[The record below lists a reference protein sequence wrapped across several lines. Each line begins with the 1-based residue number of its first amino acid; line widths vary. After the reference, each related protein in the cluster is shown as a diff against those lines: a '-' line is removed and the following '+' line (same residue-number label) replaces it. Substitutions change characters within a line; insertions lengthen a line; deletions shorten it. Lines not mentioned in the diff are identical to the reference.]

1 MNETDGTLSFE
12 WFSLDYIMFLK
23 SEVYPD
29 AKSHHRFD
37 ASMNKEEMTMLTNM
51 RSNCIKGIKA
61 NFKNMHKL
69 CLHCPLKCDTEN
81 PQEDTQ
87 EHILVCS
94 RLDGS
99 NMDLELIHAS
109 SVEQSELARQFCGLM
124 NQRTTLLE
132 EQSDSSSCCRPGANL
147 DPSSLGAAA
156 ADAIL

>member
-1 MNETDGTLSFE
+1 MAFRQLRNIQSKSIKAGTIRYQKYE
-12 WFSLDYIMFLK
+12 MQEYLK
-23 SEVYPD
+23 S
-29 AKSHHRFD
+29 

-69 CLHCPLKCDTEN
+69 CLHCPLKCNTEN

-147 DPSSLGAAA
+147 DPSFLGAPA
-156 ADAIL
+156 ADDIL

>member
-1 MNETDGTLSFE
+1 MQSIPSQRTAMNQSWNKWRRQLRHQSIFGKPYKKTL
-12 WFSLDYIMFLK
+12 
-23 SEVYPD
+23 
-29 AKSHHRFD
+29 
-37 ASMNKEEMTMLTNM
+37 
-51 RSNCIKGIKA
+51 
-61 NFKNMHKL
+61 
-69 CLHCPLKCDTEN
+69 
-81 PQEDTQ
+81 QEDTQ

-147 DPSSLGAAA
+147 DPSFLGAPA
-156 ADAIL
+156 ADDIL